1 MLMKIDKEKLQLAMA
16 NMCISTKELAVQA
29 GIAEQNISA
38 YMSGRKNP
46 KPMTVGKIAKVL
58 QVKVED
64 IIKTE
69 TN

>member
-1 MLMKIDKEKLQLAMA
+1 MKIDKDKLLIAIA
-16 NMCISTKELAVQA
+16 NKCYTINELA
-29 GIAEQNISA
+29 EKSKISRNSINA
-38 YMSGRKNP
+38 YISGRKNP

-64 IIKTE
+64 IVKTE

>member
-1 MLMKIDKEKLQLAMA
+1 MKIDKEKLQLAMA
-16 NMCISTKELAVQA
+16 NKCLSTKDLATEA

-58 QVKVED
+58 EVKVED
-64 IIKTE
+64 IVKTQS
-69 TN
+69 N

>member
-1 MLMKIDKEKLQLAMA
+1 MKIDKDKLLIAIA
-16 NMCISTKELAVQA
+16 NKCYTINELAKKSK
-29 GIAEQNISA
+29 ISRNSINA
-38 YMSGRKNP
+38 YISGRKNP

-64 IIKTE
+64 IVKTE